1 LLGRATGCGR
11 ADWGPSG
18 AMAAEGVPAA
28 TPTARSPLAPL
39 HPVSCRSEPRAPSP
53 ETRTVLCYPTE
64 RTMAGKPWRCKDYL
78 QALYRANRARGPF
91 AHFLRALPRAICR
104 PRRSH
109 AHPRFIAFSRTMRAF
124 SASSRPPPAAP
135 GRGRSSRFPIP
146 DHRLPVVW
154 GFLQELFP
162 RARMGFPPA
171 TAARA
176 PFLPASA
183 AVPAVSLHA
192 PTLHAPRPSRPPNA
206 WGFLRPW
213 PFRST
218 PARLWRAPLSTLH
231 SPLSTAVPPGR
242 ACQGIGPASPNGH
255 LPWR

>member
-1 LLGRATGCGR
+1 
-11 ADWGPSG
+11 
-18 AMAAEGVPAA
+18 MAAEDVPAA

-39 HPVSCRSEPRAPSP
+39 HPVSCRSEPRAPRP

-64 RTMAGKPWRCKDYL
+64 RTMAGKPWHCKDYL

-91 AHFLRALPRAICR
+91 AHFLRAPPARDLPSSALLCPSSSYRV
-104 PRRSH
+104 
-109 AHPRFIAFSRTMRAF
+109 FAFSRAMRAF
-124 SASSRPPPAAP
+124 SASSQPPPAAP

-154 GFLQELFP
+154 GFLQRLFS

-176 PFLPASA
+176 PLLPASA

-242 ACQGIGPASPNGH
+242 PCQGIGPASPNGH